1 MSLSSYPLIMY
12 QEEDHLTKQYQFF
25 KFPDDTNY
33 GHYCTKSDTSTW
45 IYTTQEIWWQQVK
58 QVLLRLPQ
66 CFPFTWE
73 LNTFWCASLGNESK
87 KCITSAII
95 EQIKQK
101 VCCLELNGLRVK
113 KTIWCE
119 HSSIMFDWRNTWE
132 ALGQVTYLPCLV
144 SGWTSTLSHRLFPS
158 MLHFKNPL

>member
-87 KCITSAII
+87 ICITSAII

-113 KTIWCE
+113 KDYLMWAFIYYVWLAE
-119 HSSIMFDWRNTWE
+119 HMRGARSGHLP
-132 ALGQVTYLPCLV
+132 ALLGLWLDFHTVTQIIPKHA
-144 SGWTSTLSHRLFPS
+144 TF
-158 MLHFKNPL
+158 